1 MEKRK
6 YDIIANIN
14 KDKKIMLK
22 IRLKR
27 TGRKKK
33 PFYKI
38 VLMENLSRRDGKA
51 ILELGFYDPMTKV
64 MHFDKTN
71 LHKYINA
78 GAYPSNTVRHL
89 IYKMMNQTK
98 VVEKTPQVSR

>member
-1 MEKRK
+1 
-6 YDIIANIN
+6 
-14 KDKKIMLK
+14 MLK

-51 ILELGFYDPMTKV
+51 IAELGHYDPLLKIIKV
-64 MHFDKTN
+64 DKTN
-71 LHKYINA
+71 LYKYIMN

-89 IYKMMNQTK
+89 IYKVLNQT
-98 VVEKTPQVSR
+98 T

>member
-1 MEKRK
+1 
-6 YDIIANIN
+6 
-14 KDKKIMLK
+14 MLK

-51 ILELGFYDPMTKV
+51 IAELGYYDPITKV
-64 MHFDKTN
+64 IHFDKSN

-78 GAYPSNTVRHL
+78 GAYPTDTVRHL
-89 IYKMMNQTK
+89 MSKMVNQSTTTTK
-98 VVEKTPQVSR
+98 TA